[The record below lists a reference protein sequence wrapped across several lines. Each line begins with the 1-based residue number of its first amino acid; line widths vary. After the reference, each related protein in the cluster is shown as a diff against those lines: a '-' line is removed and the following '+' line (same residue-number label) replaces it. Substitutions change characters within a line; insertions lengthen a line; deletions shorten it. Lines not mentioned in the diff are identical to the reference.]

1 MHITGGD
8 QVTAVSNSTALTLPK
23 GLNKFL
29 RDSHSGSAQIQ
40 CPKGLCLKT
49 VRIDGNVTG
58 SYFTDK
64 RLFQTEEVEV
74 TALLNK

>member
-8 QVTAVSNSTALTLPK
+8 QVTAVSNSTALTVPK

-49 VRIDGNVTG
+49 ARID
-58 SYFTDK
+58 
-64 RLFQTEEVEV
+64 
-74 TALLNK
+74 A